1 MAIDPLGDVLYV
13 ANTNFDR
20 SFGGATLLAVDVER
34 HERAVKC
41 FRSYGA
47 DTFDS
52 DGNPVPAAGDAECG
66 MISCADSGYSLG
78 RDATVEATDLQES
91 GYHAPAHFDRCYC
104 QRDVFDPNVVNC
116 EPQRFIVPGQTTKV
130 GSFPADLQL
139 LAEDPPNWD
148 AAFTDSQTL
157 HRSLYLAVR
166 GDPSVTFMR
175 VERPLPTTPTSLTA
189 PKVNIDCGGRS
200 KDEGLRELRG
210 CAAWHRIQRT
220 PDDIYIDPNRPEEGT
235 IPRFEV
241 PTEPSGLTVDRGCVQ
256 PGQVHQRGTAY
267 PLGTQN
273 PPPGAADC
281 FQLDANNNRVK
292 VACPPCYHLDGGGN
306 AVADPFYQY
315 LVATHAANGYV
326 SAFDL
331 GQNPLVPTPPVL
343 QDVSV
348 RLLQNPDNRRGAL
361 AFSVAPR
368 RRGDLSQPWYVT
380 SQVSGQLSTFRL
392 GAAAGPKVVP
402 GLLFSL
408 SNQLSYPQDVRDVV
422 FEPSGDRAYVALFSP
437 PTLAVLDT
445 SQRMGSSV
453 PVNQVTGLVNLCAG
467 PSRVALARTPRMS
480 MGQWTLATKLYVT
493 CHLTNQLAE
502 IDPDSGELTATIEVG
517 RGPVSIALNFSSEN
531 TASPAGAASSAG
543 AIDPC
548 ADPYVSDAVA
558 KQRGVICP
566 AGKAL
571 RQKPRAYISTYFDN
585 AIAVVDL
592 DPSSPSY
599 RRLVS
604 RIGIPSPKKVE

>member
-1 MAIDPLGDVLYV
+1 MTIDPLGDVLYV

-20 SFGGATLLAVDVER
+20 SFGGATLVAVDVDR
-34 HERAVKC
+34 HERAVSC
-41 FRSYGA
+41 FRKYGA

-52 DGNPVPAAGDAECG
+52 DGNPVPARGDAECG

-91 GYHAPAHFDRCYC
+91 GYFAPAHFDRCYC
-104 QRDVFDPNVVNC
+104 QRDVFDSNVVNC
-116 EPQRFIVPGQTTKV
+116 EPQRFIVQGQTTKV

-148 AAFTDSQTL
+148 AAFTESQTL
-157 HRSLYLAVR
+157 YRSLYLAVR

-175 VERPLPTTPTSLTA
+175 IERPLPTTATSLTK
-189 PKVNIDCGGRS
+189 PKVKIDCGGRTD
-200 KDEGLRELRG
+200 KEGLRDLRS
-210 CAAWHRIQRT
+210 CSAFHRIQRT

-241 PTEPSGLTVDRGCVQ
+241 PLEPSALTVDRGCVQ
-256 PGQVHQRGTAY
+256 PGQVHHRGTAY
-267 PLGTQN
+267 SSDKQN
-273 PPPGAADC
+273 PPPGVADC
-281 FQLDANNNRVK
+281 LQNGAK
-292 VACPPCYHLDGGGN
+292 VPCPPCYHIDGGGN

-315 LVATHAANGYV
+315 LVATHAQNGYV

-343 QDVSV
+343 QDVST

-361 AFSVAPR
+361 AFAVAPR
-368 RRGDLSQPWYVT
+368 KRGDLSQPWYVT
-380 SQVSGQLSTFRL
+380 SQVSGQISSFRL

-408 SNQLSYPQDVRDVV
+408 SNQLSYPQDVRDIV

-445 SQRMGSSV
+445 SQRMGSTV

-531 TASPAGAASSAG
+531 TTSPPTASSAG
-543 AIDPC
+543 SIDPC

-558 KQRGVICP
+558 LQRGVRCP
-566 AGKAL
+566 AGKKL
-571 RQKPRAYISTYFDN
+571 RMPPRAYISTYFDN
-585 AIAVVDL
+585 AVAVVDL

-604 RIGIPSPKKVE
+604 RIGLPSPKKVE